1 MRCVARCNLYCQSG
15 FVVIEI
21 QLAAGSRLKMGG
33 VWSFLSTSKNQ
44 KTLSWI
50 SGGLVVV
57 AGGAWAVFT
66 YLWPHDASSPGVAKI
81 VCAQPGGVA
90 AGRDASG
97 NTITING
104 AVQVAMGTKPC
115 VEAGKPQ

>member
-1 MRCVARCNLYCQSG
+1 ML
-15 FVVIEI
+15 EM
-21 QLAAGSRLKMGG
+21 GSL
-33 VWSFLSTSKNQ
+33 WSFLSAPKNQ
-44 KTLSWI
+44 KTLGWL
-50 SGGLVVV
+50 GTGLVVV

-66 YLWPHDASSPGVAKI
+66 YVWPHEEGPKI

-97 NTITING
+97 NTITISGNM
-104 AVQVAMGTKPC
+104 QVATGAKQGPC

>member
-1 MRCVARCNLYCQSG
+1 M
-15 FVVIEI
+15 
-21 QLAAGSRLKMGG
+21 GSL
-33 VWSFLSTSKNQ
+33 WAFLSRPKNQ

-50 SGGLVVV
+50 GGGLVVV

-66 YLWPHDASSPGVAKI
+66 YVWPHEAPSPDAPKI
-81 VCAQPGGVA
+81 VCAEPGGVA
-90 AGRDASG
+90 AGRDANG

-104 AVQVAMGTKPC
+104 NAQVAMGAKQAPC